1 MAHAS
6 GVSAFPKHLAA
17 GLDVVLQTTVTGLE
31 FAGEDITVLSQH
43 QAETTPFTAR
53 DVVLAL
59 AGPQSL
65 ALLEALPPSPSRE
78 TARALLAML
87 PSVPCATVLA
97 LYSRDVPVPP
107 WDTLYPETSEA
118 LLLVAHD
125 SSKRNHPAHTALV
138 LQARPSWSSAILAAP
153 ESAWAPRLLADAA
166 KLVGPWVEHPTT
178 WQAHLWRHAR
188 TSPDCE
194 LAGPLV
200 LDVGRGR
207 RVGIAGELFAPGG
220 GVQGAWQSGRLLA
233 LRLLDRAHP

>member
-1 MAHAS
+1 VS
-6 GVSAFPKHLAA
+6 GVSALPKHLAA
-17 GLDVVLQTTVTGLE
+17 GLDVLLQTTVTGFELG
-31 FAGEDITVLSQH
+31 GEDITVLAKQ
-43 QAETTPFTAR
+43 QAASTTFAAR

-65 ALLEALPPSPSRE
+65 ALLDALPPSPARE

-97 LYSRDVPVPP
+97 LYPRDVPVPP
-107 WDTLYPETSEA
+107 WDVLYPETSEA

-125 SSKRNHPAHTALV
+125 SAKRDTPAHTALV
-138 LQARPSWSSAILAAP
+138 LQARPSWSSTILMAP
-153 ESAWAPRLLADAA
+153 ESEWAPRLLADAA
-166 KLVGPWVEHPTT
+166 KLVGAWVEKPTT

-200 LDVGRGR
+200 LDLERGR

-220 GVQGAWQSGRLLA
+220 GAQAAWQSGRQLA
-233 LRLLDRAHP
+233 HRLLDEVHP